1 MCFGKEIMRI
11 LVFGSKDWEDY
22 NDLIRQV
29 TLLIE
34 DSKFLYPEEKE
45 YVFVHKGQKGA
56 ENMITEYIGK
66 TEKFL
71 RQKGYKIKEQL
82 IRDKSSYSDVS
93 MIESEPNIALV
104 FGDSARTCMSLL
116 ETFGIPYRYFAK

>member
-1 MCFGKEIMRI
+1 MKV
-11 LVFGSKDWEDY
+11 LVFGSKEWTDY

-34 DSKFLYPEEKE
+34 DNKAYYPEDKE
-45 YVFVHKGQKGA
+45 FIFVHKGLQGA

-71 RQKGYKIKEQL
+71 SQKGYKIKEQL
-82 IRDKSSYSDVS
+82 IKDKSSLSDVV
-93 MIESEPNIALV
+93 MIESEPSIALV
-104 FGDSARTCMSLL
+104 FGESNRNKQAVELL
-116 ETFGIPYRYFAK
+116 KAYNVPYRYFKE